1 MKLTSIFF
9 AAAMSLSTLASAAQ
23 PLVDSAA
30 APASKPDEK
39 KLVAKVFADGT
50 LFGFA
55 QICKV
60 PERDLKKLYDIKF
73 ASSREFGMAKVP
85 QYTQQ
90 RFRTDFQN
98 GIATAG
104 SFSVKLAPTS
114 EAHRENCAEVRNKV
128 QAIIGKK

>member
-1 MKLTSIFF
+1 MAKLHFSTK
-9 AAAMSLSTLASAAQ
+9 ALVLACALALPALSVS
-23 PLVDSAA
+23 A
-30 APASKPDEK
+30 APASKQDEK

-60 PERDLKKLYDIKF
+60 PERDLKQLYDIKF

-104 SFSVKLAPTS
+104 SVSAKLAPTS
-114 EAHRENCAEVRNKV
+114 DAHRKNCAEVRDKV